1 MLCCRNRSQD
11 ESMTRLDIKLELPDN
26 LAKQAKEA
34 GLLEPK
40 ALQILLREEVR
51 RRRIAR
57 ITAGRSNVAIAGI
70 APISMEEIQAE
81 IEADR
86 VERRNR

>member
-1 MLCCRNRSQD
+1 
-11 ESMTRLDIKLELPDN
+11 MTRLDIKLELPDN

>member
-1 MLCCRNRSQD
+1 
-11 ESMTRLDIKLELPDN
+11 MTRLDIKLELPDN

-57 ITAGRSNVAIAGI
+57 IAAGRTNVAAAGI

>member
-1 MLCCRNRSQD
+1 
-11 ESMTRLDIKLELPDN
+11 MTRLDIKLELPDN

-57 ITAGRSNVAIAGI
+57 ITAGRSNVATAGI

-81 IEADR
+81 IDADR

>member
-1 MLCCRNRSQD
+1 MI
-11 ESMTRLDIKLELPDN
+11 RLDIKLDLPDN

-40 ALQILLREEVR
+40 ALQSMLREAVR
-51 RRRIAR
+51 NRRISRLAEAR
-57 ITAGRSNVAIAGI
+57 NKVAAAGI
-70 APISMEEIQAE
+70 APISMEDIQAE

-86 VERRNR
+86 AERRNR

>member
-1 MLCCRNRSQD
+1 
-11 ESMTRLDIKLELPDN
+11 MTRLDIKIELPDD

-34 GLLEPK
+34 GLLEPNT
-40 ALQILLREEVR
+40 LQVLLREEVR
-51 RRRIAR
+51 RRRISR
-57 ITAGRSNVAIAGI
+57 ITEARSKVAAAGI

-86 VERRNR
+86 IERRNR

>member
-1 MLCCRNRSQD
+1 MI
-11 ESMTRLDIKLELPDN
+11 RLDIKLDLPDN

-40 ALQILLREEVR
+40 ALQSMLREAVR
-51 RRRIAR
+51 NRRISRLAEAR
-57 ITAGRSNVAIAGI
+57 NKVAAAGI

-86 VERRNR
+86 AERRNR